1 MRTKTRARTM
11 SNTHRASTEGWGV
24 EVKREE
30 WNRFAWVLYLVNSKI
45 VAEIKIRF
53 TPVAYMCFKMFFFLV
68 NSKIVAE
75 IKMIL
80 TLVAFV

>member
-45 VAEIKIRF
+45 VAEIKIR
-53 TPVAYMCFKMFFFLV
+53 
-68 NSKIVAE
+68 
-75 IKMIL
+75 L
-80 TLVAFV
+80 TLVAFMCFKMVSIV

>member
-53 TPVAYMCFKMFFFLV
+53 TPVAFMCFKMFFLV
-68 NSKIVAE
+68 NCKIVAE

-80 TLVAFV
+80 TPVAFV